1 MCFGSLDPQGL
12 WLAQNM
18 GVEYES
24 MYMYMVREMDPK
36 DMETEV
42 YS

>member
-1 MCFGSLDPQGL
+1 MAPFDPQGL
-12 WLAQNM
+12 RLAQNL